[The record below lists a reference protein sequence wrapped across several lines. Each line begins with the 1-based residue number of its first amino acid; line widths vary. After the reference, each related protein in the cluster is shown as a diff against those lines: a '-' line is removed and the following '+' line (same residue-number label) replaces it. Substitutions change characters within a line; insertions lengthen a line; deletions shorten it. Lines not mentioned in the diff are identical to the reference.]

1 MGNQKNSATKH
12 DRTRTDGETRKE
24 RKRENMRKLREKGAL
39 ERNVE
44 AHGSDEEMQNVEAHG
59 GDEGM
64 QNVEE
69 HVDERNEEHGGDGEM
84 TNVEQT
90 MGNIDI
96 ETMIGE

>member
-12 DRTRTDGETRKE
+12 DCTKTDGETRKE
-24 RKRENMRKLREKGAL
+24 RIREHVRKLREKKAL

-59 GDEGM
+59 DGEGM

-69 HVDERNEEHGGDGEM
+69 HIDERNEEHGGDEEK

-96 ETMIGE
+96 KTMISE

>member
-1 MGNQKNSATKH
+1 MTKH
-12 DRTRTDGETRKE
+12 DHTRIDGETRKE
-24 RKRENMRKLREKGAL
+24 RKRENMRKLREKRAL
-39 ERNVE
+39 ETNVE
-44 AHGSDEEMQNVEAHG
+44 AHGSDEEMQNLEAHG

-69 HVDERNEEHGGDGEM
+69 HIDEIDEEHGADEEM